1 VQAGAKLF
9 LLPQRSYVPI
19 GTLRRAVTYP
29 DPPDEKDTK
38 EIVDALKR
46 VGLAHFSDRIDEE
59 GPWPQTLS
67 GGEKQR
73 VAFARVLLHRPDI
86 VVLDEATSALD
97 AESQDEMM
105 DMLTNELNATT
116 IVSIAHRPELEQ
128 FHNRKIVLERRRG
141 GARLVTDIDLTSKPR
156 RRRLLGRLR
165 GRWRRK
171 PRRNHAR
178 AA

>member
-1 VQAGAKLF
+1 
-9 LLPQRSYVPI
+9 
-19 GTLRRAVTYP
+19 
-29 DPPDEKDTK
+29 
-38 EIVDALKR
+38 
-46 VGLAHFSDRIDEE
+46 
-59 GPWPQTLS
+59 
-67 GGEKQR
+67 
-73 VAFARVLLHRPDI
+73 
-86 VVLDEATSALD
+86 
-97 AESQDEMM
+97 MM
-105 DMLTNELNATT
+105 NMLTNELNATT